1 MKVKLNIDTT
11 VTDFPVTKV
20 WKKGKQALKENR
32 RDDAHDF
39 FDMGIA
45 MVAKLSMENNSYGDD
60 FIIEGKKRQLW
71 LMRFWKVGLENNN
84 LILG

>member
-1 MKVKLNIDTT
+1 
-11 VTDFPVTKV
+11 
-20 WKKGKQALKENR
+20 
-32 RDDAHDF
+32 
-39 FDMGIA
+39 MGIA

-84 LILG
+84 LLL